1 MIGRRFATY
10 FQLVCTLRVRYRELW
25 VSQVAQLPTGPMNDA
40 YLPPVLV
47 MTSTFSGFIQAQ
59 ILPTRMTS
67 DLLGGMWA
75 LLERAKA
82 AEAE

>member
-1 MIGRRFATY
+1 
-10 FQLVCTLRVRYRELW
+10 
-25 VSQVAQLPTGPMNDA
+25 MNDA